1 MCASHKPPR
10 CREKGVPRGRKA
22 EGMCVKFVVA
32 HVGGAARRCIVRV
45 QIASLRHACAHI
57 ALIAWLYEPH
67 RFSSEVPSPAQR
79 PYPAARPRSPQRS

>member
-1 MCASHKPPR
+1 
-10 CREKGVPRGRKA
+10 
-22 EGMCVKFVVA
+22 MCVKFVVA
-32 HVGGAARRCIVRV
+32 HVGGAARVGV